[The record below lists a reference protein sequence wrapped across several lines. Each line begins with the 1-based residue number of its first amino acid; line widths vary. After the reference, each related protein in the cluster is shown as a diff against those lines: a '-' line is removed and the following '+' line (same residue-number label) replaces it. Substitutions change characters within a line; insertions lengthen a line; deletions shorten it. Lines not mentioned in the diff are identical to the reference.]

1 MNFVIDVIMKNGET
15 WRTVRRTRADFE
27 DFIQC
32 LLGDDAVERFIVE
45 EK

>member
-1 MNFVIDVIMKNGET
+1 MNFVIDVIMNNGET
-15 WRTVRRTRADFE
+15 WRTVRRTREGLE
-27 DFIQC
+27 DVIQC